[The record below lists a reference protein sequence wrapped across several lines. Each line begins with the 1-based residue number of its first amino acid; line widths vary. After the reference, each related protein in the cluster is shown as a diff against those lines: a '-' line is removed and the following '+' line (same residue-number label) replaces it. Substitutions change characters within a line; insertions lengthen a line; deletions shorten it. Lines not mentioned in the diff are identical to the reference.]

1 MTHKSHFSF
10 KPDQHREPIVNLM
23 TSREILLGQF
33 ILILVTIIAL
43 LMRSLL

>member
-1 MTHKSHFSF
+1 MTHHSHFSI
-10 KPDQHREPIVNLM
+10 KPDKHREPIVNLM